1 MFYKKFLLLPVLAVA
16 MLSVSACK
24 DDENTVVTP
33 PTPKSKISVVHAS
46 PNAPR
51 VDILL
56 DNGFVDTLSFPRST
70 PYLEVNAG
78 SRNVKV
84 RVTGTTIVPIDA
96 NITFDSGKN
105 YSIFAIDSLSR
116 ISALLTVDD
125 LTTPAAGKAHVRF
138 IHLSPDAPAVK
149 VIANGS
155 VTLFSNRS
163 FNKTITATDQ
173 AFTEVAAGT
182 YNLEVRTQVG
192 DVLALSV
199 PGVTLTAGKIYTIF
213 AKGFLGGTGAQAL
226 GAQIIVNN

>member
-1 MFYKKFLLLPVLAVA
+1 MFYKKFLLLPVLAIT
-16 MLSVSACK
+16 MLSISACK

-33 PTPKSKISVVHAS
+33 PTAKSKISVVHAS
-46 PNAPR
+46 PNAPK

-56 DNGFVDTLSFPRST
+56 DNGFVDTLSFPRNT

-84 RVTGTTIVPIDA
+84 RATGTTLVPIDA
-96 NITFDSGKN
+96 NITFDANKN
-105 YSIFAIDSLSR
+105 YSIYAIDSLSR

-138 IHLSPDAPAVK
+138 IHLSPNAPAVNI
-149 VIANGS
+149 VANGS
-155 VTLFSNRS
+155 ITLFPNRT
-163 FNKTITATDQ
+163 FNKTILTTEQ
-173 AFTEVAAGT
+173 AFTPVDAAT
-182 YNLEVRTQVG
+182 YNLEVRTVSG
-192 DVLALSV
+192 NALALSV
-199 PGVTLTAGKIYTIF
+199 PGVVLTAGKIYTIF